1 MEYTVE
7 LNGKE
12 YSLPTFKKSVRKE
25 IERVTAGNESKK
37 ESDKKSLD
45 MYLLVKKLI
54 GDEAALE
61 VFESDDMEEIDLNMI
76 TVAFIRICV
85 AYDKPINE
93 SAKVDPFN
101 GMNEENKRLVMGV
114 INNAS
119 ALQNMMDAP
128 RSSVAAFAR
137 GMH

>member
-25 IERVTAGNESKK
+25 IERVTAGMRVKRIRQ
-37 ESDKKSLD
+37 KSLD

-76 TVAFIRICV
+76 TVAFIRICA

-101 GMNEENKRLVMGV
+101 GMNEE
-114 INNAS
+114 INA
-119 ALQNMMDAP
+119 
-128 RSSVAAFAR
+128 
-137 GMH
+137 

>member
-61 VFESDDMEEIDLNMI
+61 VFETDDMEEIDLNLI
-76 TVAFIRICV
+76 TIAFIRICA
-85 AYDKPINE
+85 AYDKPVNE
-93 SAKVDPFN
+93 SAKVDPFG
-101 GMNEENKRLVMGV
+101 GMNDESKRLIMGV
-114 INNAS
+114 VDNAS
-119 ALQNMMDAP
+119 ALQNMLDAP
-128 RSSVAAFAR
+128 KAKASAFAR
-137 GMH
+137 GVN

>member
-76 TVAFIRICV
+76 TVAFIRI
-85 AYDKPINE
+85 
-93 SAKVDPFN
+93 
-101 GMNEENKRLVMGV
+101 
-114 INNAS
+114 
-119 ALQNMMDAP
+119 
-128 RSSVAAFAR
+128 
-137 GMH
+137 

>member
-45 MYLLVKKLI
+45 MYLLCL
-54 GDEAALE
+54 LYT
-61 VFESDDMEEIDLNMI
+61 S
-76 TVAFIRICV
+76 
-85 AYDKPINE
+85 P
-93 SAKVDPFN
+93 S
-101 GMNEENKRLVMGV
+101 
-114 INNAS
+114 
-119 ALQNMMDAP
+119 P
-128 RSSVAAFAR
+128 RDTR
-137 GMH
+137 